1 VSFDTVYGKRA
12 MLFLL
17 AGPAASAPAGQ
28 RTAELRQPRP
38 VTTGGSGV
46 RIETAKRNDE
56 RRSRQCRAS
65 VDAAWEPPVWIFS
78 AAPRNLEV

>member
-12 MLFLL
+12 MLLL

-38 VTTGGSGV
+38 VNDWRLGSPY
-46 RIETAKRNDE
+46 RNREEE
-56 RRSRQCRAS
+56 R
-65 VDAAWEPPVWIFS
+65 
-78 AAPRNLEV
+78 